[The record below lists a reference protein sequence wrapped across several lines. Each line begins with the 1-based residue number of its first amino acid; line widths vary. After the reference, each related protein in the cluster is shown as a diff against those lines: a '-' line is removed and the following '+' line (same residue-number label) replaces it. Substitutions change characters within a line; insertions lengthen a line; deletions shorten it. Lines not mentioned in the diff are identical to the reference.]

1 MNTDAIAAV
10 IAIFGLLLVALA
22 CQRLA
27 RARFL
32 AAGGTVLGGLLL
44 LAVAAAIFIVSLN
57 LHTYARLTY
66 EQPVA
71 EIVFEQ
77 RAPQR
82 YRATLTQIPNGEM
95 QMFMLAGDE
104 WQLDARVLKW
114 KGWANLL
121 GLDAQYRLER
131 VSGRYRDIEQE
142 RKDERTVYGL
152 SENPGVDLW
161 VLSTQYPKWL
171 PFVDA
176 VYGSATYLPM
186 ADGARYEVK
195 MTQSGLIA
203 RPVNPA
209 ASAASA
215 SQLRMDN

>member
-1 MNTDAIAAV
+1 MNSDAIAAV
-10 IAIFGLLLVALA
+10 VGIFGLLLVALA

-27 RARFL
+27 RQRFL
-32 AAGGTVLGGLLL
+32 AAGGSALTGLLL
-44 LAVAAAIFIVSLN
+44 LAVAAAIFVVSLN
-57 LHTYARLTY
+57 LHTYARLTH
-66 EQPVA
+66 EEPVA
-71 EIVFEQ
+71 EIVFEA
-77 RAPQR
+77 RNPQH
-82 YRATLTQIPNGEM
+82 YRATLTQIPSGEM
-95 QMFMLAGDE
+95 QIFVLAGDE

-131 VSGRYRDIEQE
+131 IGGRYRDLEQE
-142 RKDERTVYGL
+142 RSAERTVYGL

-161 VLSTQYPKWL
+161 VLTTKYPRWL

-195 MTQSGLIA
+195 MTQTGLIA
-203 RPVNPA
+203 RPVNEA
-209 ASAASA
+209 ANTAAGGWK
-215 SQLRMDN
+215 

>member
-1 MNTDAIAAV
+1 MASDAIAAV
-10 IAIFGLLLVALA
+10 IAVFGLLLVVLA

-32 AAGGTVLGGLLL
+32 AAGGSALTGLLL

-71 EIVFEQ
+71 EIVFES
-77 RAPQR
+77 RGPQR
-82 YRATLTQIPNGEM
+82 YRATLTQIPTGEM
-95 QMFMLAGDE
+95 QIFVLAGDE

-114 KGWANLL
+114 QGWANLL

-131 VSGRYRDIEQE
+131 ISGRYRDIEQE
-142 RKDERTVYGL
+142 RHAARTVYAL
-152 SENPGVDLW
+152 TRNPGVDLW
-161 VLSTQYPKWL
+161 TLSSQYPRWL

-186 ADGARYEVK
+186 ADGARYEIK

-203 RPVNPA
+203 RPGNA
-209 ASAASA
+209 AAHAAA
-215 SQLRMDN
+215 TAQG